1 MYRRVTLSSK
11 FQIYISCY
19 GLTDMPVQTVKL
31 STIFVPHLQS
41 PPPPPPTPK
50 VTSDQT
56 LTS

>member
-41 PPPPPPTPK
+41 PPPLPPPQK
-50 VTSDQT
+50 WQVTK
-56 LTS
+56 L